1 MYQNGTNRVDAR
13 AYNSAGLGR
22 MMASEAPLERARFK
36 LSYGYKYSF
45 FVIPANWTIFACYD
59 TCVLYIILNRSIIQK
74 YRPEVGVQGCDI
86 ARGPQAQGL
95 YHIRGHPP
103 KVYIFCILTG
113 FSMLYRIYF
122 IMMTAF
128 LNGRYIYK
136 NINPTTSNDDVIII
150 YNKHKILSTLL
161 IIKLLGCNLLSP
173 CFLCEVNY

>member
-1 MYQNGTNRVDAR
+1 MFSHIYI
-13 AYNSAGLGR
+13 
-22 MMASEAPLERARFK
+22 ARF
-36 LSYGYKYSF
+36 SRYM
-45 FVIPANWTIFACYD
+45 C
-59 TCVLYIILNRSIIQK
+59 IIYHTKQVYIQK

-128 LNGRYIYK
+128 LNGRYIYI
-136 NINPTTSNDDVIII
+136 NINPTTSKDDVIIMRYI
-150 YNKHKILSTLL
+150 YI
-161 IIKLLGCNLLSP
+161 P
-173 CFLCEVNY
+173 

>member
-1 MYQNGTNRVDAR
+1 M
-13 AYNSAGLGR
+13 
-22 MMASEAPLERARFK
+22 
-36 LSYGYKYSF
+36 
-45 FVIPANWTIFACYD
+45 C
-59 TCVLYIILNRSIIQK
+59 IIYHTKQVYIQK

-136 NINPTTSNDDVIII
+136 NINPTTSKDDVIIMRYI
-150 YNKHKILSTLL
+150 YIGYSMY
-161 IIKLLGCNLLSP
+161 IKYCISP
-173 CFLCEVNY
+173 SLFLPGGHSPSAS

>member
-1 MYQNGTNRVDAR
+1 MYCIFSNI
-13 AYNSAGLGR
+13 SSGL
-22 MMASEAPLERARFK
+22 ASISLSPNFNLKAFIILER
-36 LSYGYKYSF
+36 
-45 FVIPANWTIFACYD
+45 
-59 TCVLYIILNRSIIQK
+59 CVYMCIIYHTKQVYIQK

-136 NINPTTSNDDVIII
+136 NINPTTSKDDVIIMRYI
-150 YNKHKILSTLL
+150 
-161 IIKLLGCNLLSP
+161 
-173 CFLCEVNY
+173 

>member
-1 MYQNGTNRVDAR
+1 MTTANDF
-13 AYNSAGLGR
+13 NSLNCN
-22 MMASEAPLERARFK
+22 ASL
-36 LSYGYKYSF
+36 
-45 FVIPANWTIFACYD
+45 ITDIHI
-59 TCVLYIILNRSIIQK
+59 YIYIYVCIIYHTKQVYIQK

-136 NINPTTSNDDVIII
+136 NINPTTSKDDVIIMRYIYI
-150 YNKHKILSTLL
+150 YNT
-161 IIKLLGCNLLSP
+161 G
-173 CFLCEVNY
+173 

>member
-1 MYQNGTNRVDAR
+1 MYHTKQV
-13 AYNSAGLGR
+13 Y
-22 MMASEAPLERARFK
+22 
-36 LSYGYKYSF
+36 
-45 FVIPANWTIFACYD
+45 
-59 TCVLYIILNRSIIQK
+59 IQK

-113 FSMLYRIYF
+113 FSMLYMIYF

-136 NINPTTSNDDVIII
+136 NINPTTSKDDVIIMRYI
-150 YNKHKILSTLL
+150 MSSNCNGTSGHVNLMIFIGIT
-161 IIKLLGCNLLSP
+161 IATAVQQWWIDRKLLYKAC
-173 CFLCEVNY
+173 

>member
-1 MYQNGTNRVDAR
+1 MTKVHNSTN
-13 AYNSAGLGR
+13 
-22 MMASEAPLERARFK
+22 M
-36 LSYGYKYSF
+36 
-45 FVIPANWTIFACYD
+45 C
-59 TCVLYIILNRSIIQK
+59 IIYHTKQVYIQK

-95 YHIRGHPP
+95 YHILGHPP

-136 NINPTTSNDDVIII
+136 NINPTTSKDDVIIMRYI
-150 YNKHKILSTLL
+150 YIHVYPNPT
-161 IIKLLGCNLLSP
+161 
-173 CFLCEVNY
+173 